1 MPMIRDVAPRVMRWV
16 LKDRGECSRGIFA
29 QLALR
34 YSGEMPVVLHPRLT
48 LAAES
53 DPMLAY
59 MIQRGMPLT
68 REQWISL
75 MWPVGPPK
83 PWCIEHEVE
92 VPEFWQRP
100 ELVEAEEEEEFGAQT
115 PWRPRKTPATPSE
128 EVK

>member
-1 MPMIRDVAPRVMRWV
+1 MIRDVAPRVMRWV
-16 LKDRGECSRGIFA
+16 LKDRGECSRQHFRPTRPAVQWRDARRPPPAPYLGSRERSDVG
-29 QLALR
+29 L
-34 YSGEMPVVLHPRLT
+34 YDPEGH
-48 LAAES
+48 AAH
-53 DPMLAY
+53 
-59 MIQRGMPLT
+59 